1 MKSLSKILLFILFL
15 LPIGASASEI
25 NSGDTAWLLTS
36 TALVLMMTIPGLFLF
51 YVGKRMFLALSCI
64 VSQQQ
69 LLLA

>member
-51 YVGKRMFLALSCI
+51 YGGLVRKKNVLSTFMNYT
-64 VSQQQ
+64 
-69 LLLA
+69 LK